1 MSDLDRFK
9 LRFARRQ
16 RNQIRTV
23 EYNKRLKE
31 DRKIRAKTKLENKG
45 KKGWGRK
52 QKKTTAGSPAKKVAS
67 PAKKVASPTKKK

>member
-52 QKKTTAGSPAKKVAS
+52 QKKTTAAS
-67 PAKKVASPTKKK
+67 PAKKVATPVKVATPAKKK